1 MLTKLAI
8 HAFKDEHLRKHVRDF
23 KLQVNPEKV
32 TRSFK
37 NQYVDVEGVT
47 GPVQIRQFAG
57 IGQAVLNLEFVID
70 ATGIVPGVD
79 SVREKIRELRA
90 TACDFEGDT
99 HTAPYLRVVWG
110 DLNFPCRFDSM
121 SIDYNLFS
129 PRGIPLRAKVTAQF
143 TRHDAPDTQ
152 LFKARPSS
160 PDLTHARV
168 VRDGDTL
175 PLLCEEIYRED
186 RYYPQVARFNN
197 LDNLVVLKPGTVL
210 SLPPLRD

>member
-129 PRGIPLRAKVTAQF
+129 PQGAARARGAWCPTPPPRSPAASRDSADRSSGTCRRRRAG
-143 TRHDAPDTQ
+143 TRGRSRQERMRANPCS
-152 LFKARPSS
+152 RM
-160 PDLTHARV
+160 
-168 VRDGDTL
+168 
-175 PLLCEEIYRED
+175 
-186 RYYPQVARFNN
+186 
-197 LDNLVVLKPGTVL
+197 
-210 SLPPLRD
+210 